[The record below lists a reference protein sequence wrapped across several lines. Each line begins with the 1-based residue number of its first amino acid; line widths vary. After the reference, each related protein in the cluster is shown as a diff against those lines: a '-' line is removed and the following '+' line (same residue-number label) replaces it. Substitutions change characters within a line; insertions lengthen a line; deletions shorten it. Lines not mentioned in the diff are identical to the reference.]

1 MTEKVSAKPMN
12 CSNTAEIFR
21 TNEAL
26 NLMADNPQVEQWRQ
40 VPCATD
46 YEVSNHGRI
55 RRGERMLA
63 GYRLHNG
70 YIGCSVSQN
79 GFRRS
84 TTIHALVA
92 EAFIPNPEGKPEV
105 NHKNGVKDDNRAEN
119 LEWVTRGENILHSLD
134 VLGNR
139 PKPRPPKP
147 VDTSPVFTMML
158 EAAGEADCFIE
169 AFDGGRPGRLRTMV
183 NGVHEPRLSTQT
195 KLAAWLLAKFPRTS
209 AKRVTSE

>member
-1 MTEKVSAKPMN
+1 MK
-12 CSNTAEIFR
+12 CSKTAEIFR

-26 NLMADNPQVEQWRQ
+26 NLMTANPQNEQWLP

-46 YEVSNHGRI
+46 YVVSNHGRI

-63 GYRLHNG
+63 GYRLRNG
-70 YIGCSVSQN
+70 YIGCSVSQS

-119 LEWVTRGENILHSLD
+119 LEWVTRSENIRHSYD
-134 VLGNR
+134 VLGNTGR
-139 PKPRPPKP
+139 PKNRPPAWEP
-147 VDTSPVFTMML
+147 PELRRRIT
-158 EAAGEADCFIE
+158 IE
-169 AFDGGRPGRLRTMV
+169 DFDGREPTLHVVELHRTPRIDSYRVVLDGEEVGPRIGWSNALSMLRTLFQRKPS
-183 NGVHEPRLSTQT
+183 PR
-195 KLAAWLLAKFPRTS
+195 AV
-209 AKRVTSE
+209 KR